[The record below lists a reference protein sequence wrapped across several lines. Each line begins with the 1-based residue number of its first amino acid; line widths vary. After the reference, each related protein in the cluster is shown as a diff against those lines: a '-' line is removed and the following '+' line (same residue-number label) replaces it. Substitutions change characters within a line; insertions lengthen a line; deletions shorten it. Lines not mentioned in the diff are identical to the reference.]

1 MSLAASVRHVILAEP
16 GAWAYRR
23 AMRVLAD
30 QRFLP
35 VKPLKVL
42 AFCLVVSFAA
52 PALAADF
59 GDDDEAVTL
68 DADEPAEAAP
78 PVPVSTEG
86 LYDFKTLNGEDP
98 RYAALFEAFRKRQY
112 GQAVTLSH
120 DILRSPL
127 RNPMQT
133 AVVTLQAMALEAQKD
148 WHGAQAAWQ
157 RLAQS
162 GPMAQ
167 RARRHLAELAL
178 KRKDEDEALAQLA
191 AIAPWHVDR
200 DAATLEMAALELA
213 RGQTGPARDAL
224 DRIKPDALAKP
235 LRAWWSLLEGQVAQ
249 RAGKTELATQRLRE
263 AWQLDIEPTAHEAFS
278 ALKALDAVP
287 SAADQIERILR
298 RQSSKETELRAWL
311 REAESVTEDGDGLRL
326 YVTGAL
332 KAREKNTRP
341 QAIAL
346 LKQAVEKLGDP
357 VQQARALL
365 VLGDAVGKAG
375 GDRAAIAILE
385 RIAQL
390 PAGDET
396 QARALQRLH
405 KLYANVDEPKLAAEA
420 LQNVLAQHPAADER
434 ELVLWNLGFTEFRA
448 KRWPE
453 ALQHFVQL
461 DKDFGHLWTGS
472 WQSWRAK
479 ALYWQGRTLAQ
490 MGQKDAALDAW
501 TTVAQTYAQTY
512 YGVIALDR
520 MREMRP
526 DRATR
531 VQGPPPGPADGS
543 AVQALSLD
551 RLRVARH
558 QALDEAALLVRMGL
572 HTEAKTLLR
581 DGLSRGL
588 PRDGVQLLAT
598 LYDLEGHKKAAY
610 AVMERHTRRA
620 ARPDDSTA
628 GMWRQSFPR
637 AFYPEAESAAKTA
650 DISKSFLY
658 AIMRHESAFVPTAV
672 SKAGAYG
679 LVQLLPSA
687 ARMIAGVYDL
697 PAPGVGGLKQPQT
710 NLHIGALYLTQLL
723 GFYRNNQALAAAAYN
738 AGPYAVQAWVKKA
751 GTQPTDVFVEAIP
764 YPATR
769 AYVMQVTA
777 TAQTYAWLYPE
788 WQEIQRDL
796 LSRPAKLPS
805 SLGPFLAKPGA
816 SAALVN

>member
-1 MSLAASVRHVILAEP
+1 MRFLALQRRCLSNHLNAVAFLLITGVAGP
-16 GAWAYRR
+16 AWA
-23 AMRVLAD
+23 D
-30 QRFLP
+30 
-35 VKPLKVL
+35 
-42 AFCLVVSFAA
+42 
-52 PALAADF
+52 DF
-59 GDDDEAVTL
+59 DDDDAAMETL
-68 DADEPAEAAP
+68 VDAPVGALLGPA
-78 PVPVSTEG
+78 STEG
-86 LYDFKTLNGEDP
+86 LYDFKSLTAEDP
-98 RYAALFEAFRKRQY
+98 RYAPLAEAFRKRQY
-112 GQAVTLSH
+112 GQVVTLSH
-120 DILRSPL
+120 EILRSPL
-127 RNPMQT
+127 RNPMQA
-133 AVVTLQAMALEAQKD
+133 AVLTLQAMAYEAQKD
-148 WHGAQAAWQ
+148 LRGAQAAWQ

-167 RARRHLAELAL
+167 RARRHLAELAQR
-178 KRKDEDEALAQLA
+178 RKDADEALAQLA

-200 DAATLEMAALELA
+200 DAATLEMAQLELA

-224 DRIKPDALAKP
+224 DRIRPDTLSRP
-235 LRAWWSLLEGQVAQ
+235 LRALWALLEGEVAE
-249 RAGKTELATQRLRE
+249 RAGKTVLATQRLRE
-263 AWQLDIEPTAHEAFS
+263 AWSLDIEPTAGTALA
-278 ALKALDAVP
+278 ALKRIDATP
-287 SAADQIERILR
+287 SPADQIERILR
-298 RQSSKETELRAWL
+298 RQAHKDSELKAWL

-332 KAREKNTRP
+332 KAREKSSRS

-346 LKQAVEKLGDP
+346 LRQAVATLTDP
-357 VQQARALL
+357 VQQGRALFL
-365 VLGDAVGKAG
+365 LGDALGKAG
-375 GDRAAIAILE
+375 DDRGAIALLE
-385 RIAQL
+385 QIAQI

-405 KLYANVDEPKLAAEA
+405 KLYGNVNEPERAADA
-420 LQNVLAQHPAADER
+420 LQHVLTQHPAADER
-434 ELVLWNLGFTEFRA
+434 ELALWNLGFAEFRA

-453 ALQHFVQL
+453 ALKHFVRLEQ
-461 DKDFGHLWTGS
+461 DFGHLWTGS

-520 MREMRP
+520 LRELRP
-526 DRATR
+526 DRAAR
-531 VQGPPPGPADGS
+531 LQGPPPGPSDGS
-543 AVQALSLD
+543 ALQPLTLD

-572 HTEAKTLLR
+572 HAEARNLLR

-598 LYDLEGHKKAAY
+598 LYDLEGRKKAAY

-628 GMWRQSFPR
+628 GVWRQSFPK
-637 AFYPEAESAAKTA
+637 AFYAEAEPAAKA
-650 DISKSFLY
+650 AEIPKSFLY

-687 ARMIAGVYDL
+687 AKMIAGVYDL
-697 PAPGVGGLKQPQT
+697 PAPGAGGLKRPET
-710 NLHIGALYLTQLL
+710 NLQIGALYLSQLL
-723 GFYRNNQALAAAAYN
+723 SFYRNNEALAAAAYN
-738 AGPYAVQAWVKKA
+738 AGPYAVQGWVKKA
-751 GTQPTDVFVEAIP
+751 GTLPTDVFVEAIP

-796 LSRPAKLPS
+796 LARPVKLPA
-805 SLGPFLAKPGA
+805 SLGPFLVKPGQ
-816 SAALVN
+816 SAALVD

>member
-1 MSLAASVRHVILAEP
+1 
-16 GAWAYRR
+16 
-23 AMRVLAD
+23 MRVFHL
-30 QRFLP
+30 QRCFTYNY
-35 VKPLKVL
+35 LKVL
-42 AFCLVVSFAA
+42 IFCVGAV
-52 PALAADF
+52 LAVPGYADDA
-59 GDDDEAVTL
+59 DDDETQAETL
-68 DADEPAEAAP
+68 EVESPDSAAAA
-78 PVPVSTEG
+78 PVSTEG
-86 LYDFKTLNGEDP
+86 LYDFKTLAAEDP
-98 RYAALFEAFRKRQY
+98 RYAPLFEAYRKHQF
-112 GQAVTLSH
+112 ALAATLGH
-120 DILRSPL
+120 ELLRAPL
-127 RNPMQT
+127 RAQMQA

-148 WHGAQAAWQ
+148 WHGAQEAWQ

-167 RARRHLAELAL
+167 RARYHLAELAL
-178 KRKDEDEALAQLA
+178 KRADKDEALAQLA

-200 DAATLEMAALELA
+200 DAATLEMAELELA

-224 DRIKPDALAKP
+224 DRVKPDALTKP
-235 LRAWWSLLEGQVAQ
+235 LHAWWALLEGQLAQ
-249 RAGKTELATQRLRE
+249 RAGKPELAAQRLRE
-263 AWQLDIEPTAHEAFS
+263 AWNLDDETTAREAFS
-278 ALKALDAVP
+278 GLKSLGAAP
-287 SAADQIERILR
+287 TPADQIERILR
-298 RQSSKETELRAWL
+298 RQAHKDSELRTWL

-332 KAREKNTRP
+332 QAREKKTRTH
-341 QAIAL
+341 AIAL
-346 LKQAVEKLGDP
+346 LQQAVAKLTDP
-357 VQQARALL
+357 VQLGRALF
-365 VLGDAVGKAG
+365 VLGDTVGKAG
-375 GDRAAIAILE
+375 DDRAAIALLE
-385 RIAQL
+385 RIGQL

-405 KLYANVDEPKLAAEA
+405 KLYGNVDEPTRAAEA
-420 LQNVLAQHPAADER
+420 LQTVLTQHPAADER
-434 ELVLWNLGFTEFRA
+434 ELALWNLGFGKFRA
-448 KRWPE
+448 KHYAE

-461 DKDFGHLWTGS
+461 EKDFGHLWTGS

-479 ALYWQGRTLAQ
+479 ALYWQGRALAQ
-490 MGQKDAALDAW
+490 LGQKDPALDAW

-512 YGVIALDR
+512 YGVIAVDR
-520 MREMRP
+520 IRELRP
-526 DRATR
+526 ERAAR
-531 VQGPPPGPADGS
+531 VQGPPPGPSDGS

-558 QALDEAALLVRMGL
+558 QALDEAVLLVRMGL
-572 HTEAKTLLR
+572 HKEARELLK

-598 LYDLEGHKKAAY
+598 LYDLEGRKKAAY

-628 GMWRQSFPR
+628 GVWRQSFPK

-650 DISKSFLY
+650 EISKSFLY

-679 LVQLLPSA
+679 LVQLLPA
-687 ARMIAGVYDL
+687 AAKMIAGVYEL
-697 PAPGVGGLKQPQT
+697 PAPGAGGLKRPET

-723 GFYRNNQALAAAAYN
+723 SFYRNNQALAAAAYN

-751 GTQPTDVFVEAIP
+751 GAQPTDIFVEAIP

-788 WQEIQRDL
+788 WQELQRDML
-796 LSRPAKLPS
+796 ARPAKLPG
-805 SLGPFLAKPGA
+805 SLGPFLVKPA
-816 SAALVN
+816 QSAAAVD